1 MNILHI
7 TYDLRDRHNREKTTA
22 VKRLID
28 CSNTFADVSVIDIVR
43 VASFKAE
50 KTEFRTPDHLI
61 INSFGLPYGLF
72 FNLMQ
77 NRAFKKI
84 IKAIKQGQFEIEKA
98 DLIHSHKLTFD
109 GYIGYKLAKL
119 YNKPFVIS
127 LRQTDV
133 AVLRMKYFLRKSFKK
148 IIIYSKGMIYLIPQ
162 MLVEMEKLYG
172 MSFFDKY
179 IRPKSILMP
188 NVINREKNST
198 GLSVEERTFLT
209 ILIMDRRIIRRK
221 NIKRLLKA
229 FKLLMDKN
237 LKLQIIGDGNSRYKI
252 EKWIDKLGLRNNVE
266 LLGRIDND
274 KIDKYYAR
282 AEAFLLPSLSESFG
296 MVYAEA
302 LQNGTPILYSK
313 GYLGFDGFF
322 ENVGVGVNPKSIEAI
337 KNGILDLLING
348 NKYRKQINILM
359 KSGEFNIFNSD
370 YITKRYQS
378 VVTDC
383 IQSN

>member
-127 LRQTDV
+127 LSTNSS
-133 AVLRMKYFLRKSFKK
+133 VLITSQPFL
-148 IIIYSKGMIYLIPQ
+148 
-162 MLVEMEKLYG
+162 
-172 MSFFDKY
+172 
-179 IRPKSILMP
+179 
-188 NVINREKNST
+188 
-198 GLSVEERTFLT
+198 
-209 ILIMDRRIIRRK
+209 
-221 NIKRLLKA
+221 
-229 FKLLMDKN
+229 
-237 LKLQIIGDGNSRYKI
+237 
-252 EKWIDKLGLRNNVE
+252 
-266 LLGRIDND
+266 
-274 KIDKYYAR
+274 
-282 AEAFLLPSLSESFG
+282 
-296 MVYAEA
+296 
-302 LQNGTPILYSK
+302 
-313 GYLGFDGFF
+313 
-322 ENVGVGVNPKSIEAI
+322 
-337 KNGILDLLING
+337 
-348 NKYRKQINILM
+348 
-359 KSGEFNIFNSD
+359 
-370 YITKRYQS
+370 
-378 VVTDC
+378 
-383 IQSN
+383 